1 TVNFNAEN
9 CTRMGDS
16 SFSAFDG
23 CSNLTTLNI
32 GESVKTIPDNVF
44 SYCTGLTSVIIPNS
58 VTLIGG
64 GAFWGCTGLTEVT
77 IPNSVTSIGDNTFLY
92 CTGLT
97 EVTIPNSVT
106 SIGKYAF
113 YGCTGLTEV
122 TIPNSVT
129 SIGSSAFSG
138 CTGLTEVTIPNSVT
152 SIGERAFYNCT
163 GLTEVTIPNSVT
175 SIGESAFYG
184 CNGLTEVAIPNSV
197 TSIGESAFVN
207 CDKLRTVTI
216 GKAVTEIGEKVF
228 DGCDRIKTVNSYAEV
243 PPTIYSNTF
252 TLYVNDN
259 ATLHVVKDCKEAYA
273 DAKYWEYFVNITD
286 DLRSANYVAPEL
298 LQLDKEKITAYV
310 GNTIEVLAI
319 LSPDNVTDKF
329 VTWSVSDSTIL
340 EIAKVNDLSV
350 EVLVLKEGVANIV
363 ATSVDGS
370 NLTAT
375 CEVTVEATLA
385 TSITLDQTAVT
396 LKATETAT
404 LTATVLP
411 ETTTDKGVEW
421 SSSDESVATVAD
433 GVITAHK
440 VGTATITAT
449 TTDGSNLTA
458 TCEVTVEA
466 TLATSITLDQT
477 AVTLKAT
484 ESATLT
490 ATVLPETTTNKEVV
504 WTSSDSEIASVENGI
519 VTAHKVGTATITATT
534 TDGSNLSATCE
545 VTVVA
550 TQATTITLDQT
561 AVTLKATETATL
573 TATVLPETTT
583 DKGVV
588 WTSSDS
594 EVASVENGV
603 VTAHKVGTATITATT
618 TDGSNLTATCEVTV
632 EATLATSITL
642 DQTNITAM
650 EGETVVLTA
659 TIYPDDATEKGV
671 VWSVSDAT
679 IATIEPLDNLSAK
692 ITVLKKGVA
701 TITAET
707 IDGSNLS
714 ATCTIDV
721 YSDIEA
727 LLRDSEDVE
736 YYDLNGFRV
745 ENPTRG
751 IYIVKQGDF
760 VRKVFINK
768 SL

>member
-1 TVNFNAEN
+1 MKTNLQKLLFTIAYLLCSIGVYAHDFKVDGIYYNILSSTEVEVSY
-9 CTRMGDS
+9 RGSSSDS
-16 SFSAFDG
+16 YDNEYKGSVVIPASITYNGTTYSVTSIGNYAFSG
-23 CSNLTTLNI
+23 
-32 GESVKTIPDNVF
+32 
-44 SYCTGLTSVIIPNS
+44 CTGLTSITIPNS
-58 VTLIGG
+58 VTSIGNYAFYDCTGLTQVTIPNSVTSIGG
-64 GAFWGCTGLTEVT
+64 GAFYHCKGLTEVT
-77 IPNSVTSIGDNTFLY
+77 IPNSVTSIGYSAFAYCKGLTSVIIPNSVTLIDNDTFCNCTGLTSITIPNSVTSIGGVAFSY

-106 SIGKYAF
+106 SIGTYAF
-113 YGCTGLTEV
+113 LSC
-122 TIPNSVT
+122 
-129 SIGSSAFSG
+129 
-138 CTGLTEVTIPNSVT
+138 
-152 SIGERAFYNCT
+152 
-163 GLTEVTIPNSVT
+163 
-175 SIGESAFYG
+175 ES
-184 CNGLTEVAIPNSV
+184 LQ
-197 TSIGESAFVN
+197 
-207 CDKLRTVTI
+207 TVTI
-216 GKAVTEIGEKVF
+216 GSAVTEIGKNAF

-252 TLYVNDN
+252 TVYTNDN
-259 ATLHVVKDCKEAYA
+259 ATLHVVKGYKEAYA
-273 DAKYWEYFVNITD
+273 EADYWEYFVNITD
-286 DLRSANYVAPEL
+286 DLRSVNYVDPEL

-310 GNTIEVLAI
+310 GNTIEVLAT
-319 LSPDNVTDKF
+319 LSPDNVTEKC

-340 EIAKVNDLSV
+340 EIAKVNDLSI

-370 NLTAT
+370 ELTAT

-411 ETTTDKGVEW
+411 ETTT
-421 SSSDESVATVAD
+421 
-433 GVITAHK
+433 
-440 VGTATITAT
+440 
-449 TTDGSNLTA
+449 
-458 TCEVTVEA
+458 
-466 TLATSITLDQT
+466 
-477 AVTLKAT
+477 
-484 ESATLT
+484 
-490 ATVLPETTTNKEVV
+490 NKEVV
-504 WTSSDSEIASVENGI
+504 WTSSN
-519 VTAHKVGTATITATT
+519 
-534 TDGSNLSATCE
+534 
-545 VTVVA
+545 
-550 TQATTITLDQT
+550 
-561 AVTLKATETATL
+561 
-573 TATVLPETTT
+573 
-583 DKGVV
+583 
-588 WTSSDS
+588 S
-594 EVASVENGV
+594 EVASVENGI

-679 IATIEPLDNLSAK
+679 IATIEPLNNVSAK
-692 ITVLKKGVA
+692 VTVLREGVV

-751 IYIVKQGDF
+751 IYIVKHGDI
-760 VRKVFINK
+760 VRKVFVNK
-768 SL
+768 AR